1 MEDASRDERA
11 ERTGRAGRLR
21 MREAIGLRRRR
32 TTAVLATAL
41 IAASLLSGCAARR
54 AFRAGEQAAR
64 TDRWDAAVEYY
75 RRALDGD
82 PDRPEYRIALE
93 RAMRRAALVHAAAA
107 AGLEAD
113 GELSAALAAYR
124 RAYAFDPSNEQ
135 VAVAIANLQR
145 ILREQLEAARPVAPM
160 ETLREQARR
169 DTAPPVLNPASDE
182 PLSIEF
188 SNASL
193 RDILDALGAA
203 AGITVTYDEQFQD
216 RTASVRLTGVTFAQ
230 ALNQVV
236 TANAAFYKVVSPTT
250 IVVAP
255 DTPQKRAAYEEQV
268 VRTFYVSHAS
278 VDDLLE
284 LVSAIVQIPQMPV
297 QPQLVASVETNTII
311 VRSTAALARVVE
323 QIIAAQD
330 KPRAEIVVD
339 VEILEVNRDRARQ
352 YGLDLSQ
359 HAIGT
364 VFSPAGS
371 PSSGG
376 DDASAAELTAPPFNV
391 NTVTRGVTARDF
403 YAAVP
408 AAVINFLE
416 QDTQTRL
423 VAKPQLRGQEGTPL
437 TLNLGQDIPVPSTA
451 FTPLAAGGTAFNP
464 LTSFEYRPIGVV
476 ISMTPRVTFE
486 QEILLD
492 LEVENSTLG
501 PPILVAGQ
509 SLPTFG
515 TRRVTTRLRLRD
527 GESNL
532 LAGLIRQEDRR
543 ILRGLPG
550 LLRLPVLRHLFGVT
564 DTAVQET
571 DIVMLLTPR
580 IVRAPRFT
588 QQDVSPL
595 HIGTQRNIGVTGPP
609 PLIAPVAAA
618 GNPSR

>member
-1 MEDASRDERA
+1 M
-11 ERTGRAGRLR
+11 
-21 MREAIGLRRRR
+21 MEAIGRRPRR
-32 TTAVLATAL
+32 ATAVLATAL
-41 IAASLLSGCAARR
+41 IAAALLSGCAARR
-54 AFRAGEQAAR
+54 AFRAGEHAAR

-75 RRALDGD
+75 RRALDAD

-93 RAMRRAALVHAAAA
+93 RAMRRAALMHAADAA
-107 AGLEAD
+107 VLEAD

-124 RAYAFDPSNEQ
+124 RAYALDPSNEQ

-145 ILREQLEAARPVAPM
+145 VLRERLEAARPVAPI
-160 ETLREQARR
+160 ETLREQARL
-169 DTAPPVLNPASDE
+169 DAAPPVLNPASDE
-182 PLSIEF
+182 PLSLEF
-188 SNASL
+188 SNAGL
-193 RDILDALGAA
+193 RDILDALGDA
-203 AGITVTYDEQFQD
+203 AGITVNYDEQFQD

-230 ALNQVV
+230 ALDQVV
-236 TANAAFYKVVSPTT
+236 AANAAFYKVVSPTT
-250 IVVAP
+250 IVIAP

-268 VRTFYVSHAS
+268 IRTFYVSHAN

-284 LVSAIVQIPQMPV
+284 LVSALVQIPQMPV
-297 QPQLVASVETNTII
+297 QPQLVASVETNTLI
-311 VRSTAALARVVE
+311 VRGPAALVRVVE
-323 QIIAAQD
+323 QIVAAQD

-339 VEILEVNRDRARQ
+339 VEILEVNRDRARR
-352 YGLDLSQ
+352 YGLDLSRY
-359 HAIGT
+359 AVGA
-364 VFSPAGS
+364 VLSPAG
-371 PSSGG
+371 PPESGDG
-376 DDASAAELTAPPFNV
+376 DGAAPGDLTSAPFNV
-391 NTVTRGVTARDF
+391 NLVTRGVSPADF

-408 AAVINFLE
+408 SAVIDFLE

-423 VAKPQLRGQEGTPL
+423 VARPQLRGQEGTPL

-451 FTPLAAGGTAFNP
+451 FTPLATGGAAFNP

-486 QEILLD
+486 QEIVLD

-501 PPILVAGQ
+501 PPLLVAGQ

-543 ILRGLPG
+543 TLRGLPG
-550 LLRLPVLRHLFGVT
+550 LLRLPVLRHLFGAT

-580 IVRAPRFT
+580 IVRAPQFT
-588 QQDVSPL
+588 RQDVSPL
-595 HIGTQRNIGVTGPP
+595 HIGTQRNIGVSGPP
-609 PLIAPVAAA
+609 PLIAPVPGA
-618 GNPSR
+618 GAPPDGPPPDDGR

>member
-1 MEDASRDERA
+1 M
-11 ERTGRAGRLR
+11 
-21 MREAIGLRRRR
+21 
-32 TTAVLATAL
+32 
-41 IAASLLSGCAARR
+41 
-54 AFRAGEQAAR
+54 
-64 TDRWDAAVEYY
+64 
-75 RRALDGD
+75 
-82 PDRPEYRIALE
+82 
-93 RAMRRAALVHAAAA
+93 HAAAA
-107 AGLEAD
+107 ATLEEE

-124 RAYAFDPSNEQ
+124 RAYALDPSNGQ

-145 ILREQLEAARPVAPM
+145 TLREQLEAARPVAPI
-160 ETLREQARR
+160 EALREQARR

-188 SNASL
+188 TNASL

-203 AGITVTYDEQFQD
+203 AGITVNYDEQFQD
-216 RTASVRLTGVTFAQ
+216 RTSSVRLTGVTFAQ

-268 VRTFYVSHAS
+268 VRTFYVSHAN

-323 QIIAAQD
+323 QIISAQD

-359 HAIGT
+359 HAVGA
-364 VFSPAGS
+364 VFSPAGR
-371 PSSGG
+371 PSGG
-376 DDASAAELTAPPFNV
+376 GDGGASPADLTAPPFNV
-391 NTVTRGVTARDF
+391 NTVTRGVSPADF

-408 AAVINFLE
+408 AAIINFLE

-423 VAKPQLRGQEGTPL
+423 VAKPQLRGQEGTQL
-437 TLNLGQDIPVPSTA
+437 TLNLGQDIPVPTTA
-451 FTPLAAGGTAFNP
+451 FTPLAAGGAAFNP

-486 QEILLD
+486 QEIVLD

-532 LAGLIRQEDRR
+532 LAGLIRREDRR
-543 ILRGLPG
+543 TLRGLPG
-550 LLRLPVLRHLFGVT
+550 LLRLPAAAAPVRRYRHRGPG
-564 DTAVQET
+564 DRHRDAVDAAHRAGAPVHAAGREPAPHRNPAQYRGDRAAAAHSARGGRRRPAERPSAGWRP
-571 DIVMLLTPR
+571 LTR
-580 IVRAPRFT
+580 CRHSTRSARRAPLHPEFRP
-588 QQDVSPL
+588 SPRVGDSRPEARRACGWPGR
-595 HIGTQRNIGVTGPP
+595 HRWYKGAPPASWASRVWRSNTSAVTSLWEPCQ
-609 PLIAPVAAA
+609 
-618 GNPSR
+618 

>member
-1 MEDASRDERA
+1 
-11 ERTGRAGRLR
+11 
-21 MREAIGLRRRR
+21 MREAIGRRPSRA
-32 TTAVLATAL
+32 TAALAAAL
-41 IAASLLSGCAARR
+41 IATALLSGCVARR

-64 TDRWDAAVEYY
+64 TDQWDAAVEYY
-75 RRALDGD
+75 RRALDAD

-93 RAMRRAALVHAAAA
+93 RAMRQAALMHAGDAAT
-107 AGLEAD
+107 LEA
-113 GELSAALAAYR
+113 GEELSAALAAYR
-124 RAYAFDPSNEQ
+124 RAYALDPSNEQ

-145 ILREQLEAARPVAPM
+145 ILRERLEAARPVAPM

-169 DTAPPVLNPASDE
+169 AGAPPVLNPASDE
-182 PLSIEF
+182 PLSLEF
-188 SNASL
+188 SNAGL
-193 RDILDALGAA
+193 RDILDALGDA
-203 AGITVTYDEQFQD
+203 AGITVNYDEQFQD

-230 ALNQVV
+230 ALDQVV

-250 IVVAP
+250 IVIAP

-268 VRTFYVSHAS
+268 IRTFYVSHAN

-284 LVSAIVQIPQMPV
+284 LVSALVQIPQMPV
-297 QPQLVASVETNTII
+297 QPQLVASVETNTLI
-311 VRSTAALARVVE
+311 VRGPAALVRVVE
-323 QIIAAQD
+323 QIVAAQD

-339 VEILEVNRDRARQ
+339 VEILEVNRDRARR

-359 HAIGT
+359 YAVGA
-364 VFSPAGS
+364 VLSPAGPPETGVEDGAS
-371 PSSGG
+371 PG
-376 DDASAAELTAPPFNV
+376 DLTSPPFNV
-391 NTVTRGVTARDF
+391 NMVTRGVSPADF

-408 AAVINFLE
+408 AAVIDFLE

-423 VAKPQLRGQEGTPL
+423 VARPQLRGQEGTPL

-486 QEILLD
+486 QEIVLD
-492 LEVENSTLG
+492 LEVENNTLG
-501 PPILVAGQ
+501 PPLLVAGQ

-543 ILRGLPG
+543 TLRGLPG
-550 LLRLPVLRHLFGVT
+550 LLRLPVLRHLFGAT

-571 DIVMLLTPR
+571 DIVTLLTPR
-580 IVRAPRFT
+580 IVRAPQFT

-595 HIGTQRNIGVTGPP
+595 HIGTQRNIGVSGPP
-609 PLIAPVAAA
+609 PLIAPVPGA
-618 GNPSR
+618 GAPPDGPPPDGGP

>member
-1 MEDASRDERA
+1 
-11 ERTGRAGRLR
+11 
-21 MREAIGLRRRR
+21 MREAIGRRPRR
-32 TTAVLATAL
+32 ATAVLATVL
-41 IAASLLSGCAARR
+41 LAAALLSGCAARR

-64 TDRWDAAVEYY
+64 TDQWDAAVEYY
-75 RRALDGD
+75 RRALDVD

-93 RAMRRAALVHAAAA
+93 RAMRQAALMHAADAA
-107 AGLEAD
+107 TLEAD
-113 GELSAALAAYR
+113 EELSAALAAYR
-124 RAYAFDPSNEQ
+124 RAYALDPSNEQ

-145 ILREQLEAARPVAPM
+145 ILRERLEAARPVAPM

-169 DTAPPVLNPASDE
+169 AAAPPVLNPASDE
-182 PLSIEF
+182 PLSLEF

-193 RDILDALGAA
+193 RDILDALGASG
-203 AGITVTYDEQFQD
+203 GITVNYDEQFQD

-230 ALNQVV
+230 ALDQVV

-250 IVVAP
+250 IVIAP

-268 VRTFYVSHAS
+268 IRTFYVSHAN

-284 LVSAIVQIPQMPV
+284 LVSALVQIPQMPV
-297 QPQLVASVETNTII
+297 QPQLVASVETNTLI
-311 VRSTAALARVVE
+311 VRGPTALVRVVE
-323 QIIAAQD
+323 QIVAAQD

-359 HAIGT
+359 YAVGA
-364 VFSPAGS
+364 VLSPAGPPESDGEDGAS
-371 PSSGG
+371 PGN
-376 DDASAAELTAPPFNV
+376 LTSPPFNV
-391 NTVTRGVTARDF
+391 NMVTRGVSPADF

-408 AAVINFLE
+408 AAVIDFLE

-423 VAKPQLRGQEGTPL
+423 VARPQLRGQEGTPL

-451 FTPLAAGGTAFNP
+451 FTPLATGGAAFNP

-486 QEILLD
+486 QEIVLD

-501 PPILVAGQ
+501 PPLLVAGQ

-532 LAGLIRQEDRR
+532 LAGLIRREDRR
-543 ILRGLPG
+543 TLRGLPG
-550 LLRLPVLRHLFGVT
+550 LLRLPVLRHLFGAT

-580 IVRAPRFT
+580 IVRAPQFT

-595 HIGTQRNIGVTGPP
+595 HIGTQRNIGVSGPP
-609 PLIAPVAAA
+609 PLIAPVAGA
-618 GNPSR
+618 GSPLDSPPPDGDP